1 MEPVPVLK
9 RLRCSKRETLAFI
22 KEQVP
27 EGCIPELNSSYRQQ
41 NAETWFSVSQAGK
54 VSLKPI
60 Y

>member
-41 NAETWFSVSQAGK
+41 NAET
-54 VSLKPI
+54 
-60 Y
+60 